1 MADTSRILVA
11 KVGLDGHDRGAKVVV
26 RALREAGFD
35 ARYTGLHL
43 DPRAVA
49 HAAADLG
56 VDLLGLSIH
65 SGAHAVLVPEVL
77 RHLCLLGAGDLP
89 VIVGGTVPE
98 DDRRALLAQGV
109 RAVFVS
115 GTPLSRIVAC
125 ARALCADRSRL
136 GAAI

>member
-35 ARYTGLHL
+35 VRYTGLHL
-43 DPRAVA
+43 EPRAVA
-49 HAAADLG
+49 RAAVDLG
-56 VDLLGLSIH
+56 ANLLGLSIH

-115 GTPLSRIVAC
+115 GASMSGIVAC
-125 ARALCADRSRL
+125 TRTLCADRNRL
-136 GAAI
+136 GAAV